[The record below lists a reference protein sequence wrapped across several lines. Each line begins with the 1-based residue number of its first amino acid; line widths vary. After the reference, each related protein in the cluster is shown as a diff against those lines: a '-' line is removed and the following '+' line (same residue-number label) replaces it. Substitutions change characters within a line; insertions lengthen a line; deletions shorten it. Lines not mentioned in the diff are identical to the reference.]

1 MEHIITRH
9 MQPVKSGKS
18 YFLSRDVTKVANL
31 ITQATST
38 PGQILTHKNDKNKRV
53 FKKNFPFTIGVHG
66 RKRQPC
72 YGIIVIVDSTDSRL
86 ITAYPTLKWQLYFCA
101 YNRLFCFGTRNI
113 VDKAD
118 HRVIHEF
125 CDHYA
130 GALQLVK

>member
-9 MQPVKSGKS
+9 TQPVKPGKS
-18 YFLSRDVTKVANL
+18 YFLSRDVTEVANL
-31 ITQATST
+31 ITQARAI
-38 PGQILTHKNDKNKRV
+38 PGQILPHKNDKNKRV
-53 FKKNFPFTIGVHG
+53 FKKNFPFSIGVHG
-66 RKRQPC
+66 YNGKPC

-86 ITAYPTLKWQLYFCA
+86 ITAYPTLKWQLYFWA
-101 YNRLFCFGTRNI
+101 YNRLFCFETRNI

-118 HRVIHEF
+118 QRVILEF